1 MNNTGKKFGGR
12 KAGVK
17 NKELTD
23 VRAKFQLLIDNNIDA
38 LQSDLDCLKPLD
50 RVKVIIDLAKFCI
63 PTLKA
68 IDSIDTAKTTIR
80 EPITF
85 RVIENKDQRE
95 LMEKEIRLQIAN
107 ENK

>member
-12 KAGVK
+12 KPGVK

-23 VRAKFQLLIDNNIDA
+23 VRAKFQLLIDNNIDT

-50 RVKVIIDLAKFCI
+50 RIKAIIELSKFCL

-68 IDSIDTAKTTIR
+68 IDFTDNNDK
-80 EPITF
+80 E
-85 RVIENKDQRE
+85 RVSPVIIQFVDKDGTRD
-95 LMEKEIRLQIAN
+95 LQL
-107 ENK
+107 

>member
-1 MNNTGKKFGGR
+1 MNNTGQKFGGR
-12 KAGVK
+12 KFGSK

-50 RVKVIIDLAKFCI
+50 RIKVIIDLAKFCI

-68 IDSIDTAKTTIR
+68 IDSIDTNDKERIS
-80 EPITF
+80 P
-85 RVIENKDQRE
+85 VIIQFVDKNGTRD
-95 LMEKEIRLQIAN
+95 LQL
-107 ENK
+107 

>member
-12 KAGVK
+12 KPGVK

-50 RVKVIIDLAKFCI
+50 RIKAIIELSKFCL

-68 IDSIDTAKTTIR
+68 IDSIDTNDKER
-80 EPITF
+80 EPVVITF
-85 RVIENKDQRE
+85 KVVDSANRE
-95 LMEKEIRLQIAN
+95 LSDLDV
-107 ENK
+107 

>member
-12 KAGVK
+12 KPGVK

-50 RVKVIIDLAKFCI
+50 RIKAIIELSKFCL

-68 IDSIDTAKTTIR
+68 IDFTDTNDKERIS
-80 EPITF
+80 P
-85 RVIENKDQRE
+85 VIIQFVDKDGTRD
-95 LMEKEIRLQIAN
+95 LQL
-107 ENK
+107 

>member
-1 MNNTGKKFGGR
+1 MANLTGQKFGGR

-17 NKELTD
+17 NKDLTD

-50 RVKVIIDLAKFCI
+50 RIKAIIELSKFCL

-68 IDSIDTAKTTIR
+68 IDSIDTNDKER
-80 EPITF
+80 EPVVITF
-85 RVIENKDQRE
+85 KVVDSANRE
-95 LMEKEIRLQIAN
+95 LSDLDV
-107 ENK
+107 